1 MTSRSRII
9 VVAVAL
15 IAVASIQSTHAG
27 KIYWSTMDS
36 SDPALLR
43 AELDGTDIETVV
55 SGNTKGLAVGAVD
68 RKVYWGHFS
77 LPTQG
82 NSIRRA
88 NLSGSNPEIL
98 VDLWAISPLYIAL
111 DRNRGRYYVALGAF
125 EDCGGILRFNMHD
138 TGQGGNG
145 VQVTSDCAIG
155 VAVDSAA
162 AKLYWTM
169 NEPAPMILRANLDGS
184 DVETVLNPGHFVVG
198 IDLDPVRGKVYW
210 TQSGT
215 DQILRADFDGSNQET
230 LVTGEENRAHG
241 LALDLRAGK
250 VYWSWDTYEVEE
262 IRRANLD
269 GSNPETVL
277 STSIDAFGQI
287 AIDPVPNGA
296 DVPAVSLRAVA
307 VLLLVMLVLSAV
319 LIRNRNTVHRIS
331 SDQD

>member
-215 DQILRADFDGSNQET
+215 DQILRA
-230 LVTGEENRAHG
+230 
-241 LALDLRAGK
+241 GK

>member
-1 MTSRSRII
+1 MSMTSRSRII

-55 SGNTKGLAVGAVD
+55 SGNTKGLAVDAVD

-215 DQILRADFDGSNQET
+215 DQILRA
-230 LVTGEENRAHG
+230 
-241 LALDLRAGK
+241 GK

>member
-1 MTSRSRII
+1 MSMTSRSRII

-215 DQILRADFDGSNQET
+215 DQILRA
-230 LVTGEENRAHG
+230 
-241 LALDLRAGK
+241 GK